1 MPNVSRRTFLGT
13 AAGAASLTAVPAGLF
28 GAARKK
34 IPIGVQLYSVRKN
47 LQADMAATLAGVKK
61 IGYDAVE
68 FADYYAFANDA
79 KGLRKLLDDNG
90 LKVCG
95 SHIYLNTIEGDAL
108 AKTVEFNQ
116 TIGNPNL
123 VVRTLSAQNT
133 ATADA
138 WAKTAEEFNQI
149 AAKLTPLK
157 MNLGYHNHATE
168 FVAIDGQIPWDIF
181 VGKTNKNVYG
191 QLDIGHCQR
200 AGADPVVWLKKFP
213 GRTVAIHVKD
223 YSPTNRAALIGEG
236 TVKWADVFE
245 ACETVAGTQWYIVE
259 EESNAYPDLTGIEK
273 SLANLKKLLA

>member
-13 AAGAASLTAVPAGLF
+13 AAGAASLTAVPAGLI

-47 LQADMAATLAGVKK
+47 AQADMAATLAGVKK
-61 IGYDAVE
+61 IGYEAVE
-68 FADYYAFANDA
+68 FAGYFTFANDA

-95 SHIYLNTIEGDAL
+95 THIALTTLQGDQL
-108 AKTVEFNQ
+108 AKTIEFNQ
-116 TIGNPNL
+116 IIGNQYL
-123 VVRTLSAQNT
+123 VVPSLPPANT

-168 FVAIDGQIPWDIF
+168 FVAIEGQIPWDIF
-181 VGKTNKNVYG
+181 IGKTNQNVFG

-200 AGADPVVWLKKFP
+200 AGADPVAYLKKYP
-213 GRTVAIHVKD
+213 GRALTVHVKEVD
-223 YSPTNRAALIGEG
+223 PTRPDALIGEG
-236 TVKWADVFE
+236 QVKWPDVFA
-245 ACETVAGTQWYIVE
+245 ACETVAGTRWYIVE

>member
-1 MPNVSRRTFLGT
+1 MTDVSRRTFLGT

-28 GAARKK
+28 GATRKR

-47 LQADMAATLAGVKK
+47 AEADMAATLAGVKK
-61 IGYDAVE
+61 IGYQAVE
-68 FADYYAFANDA
+68 FAGYFTFANDA

-95 SHIYLNTIEGDAL
+95 THIQLNTLQGDEL
-108 AKTVEFNQ
+108 AKTIAFNQ
-116 TIGNPNL
+116 VIGNQFL
-123 VVRTLSAQNT
+123 VVPSLPRTNT

-138 WAKTAEEFNQI
+138 WAKTAEEFNLI

-168 FVAIDGQIPWDIF
+168 FVTIEGQIPWDIF
-181 VGKTNKNVYG
+181 VGKTNKNVFG
-191 QLDIGHCQR
+191 QLDIGHCQH
-200 AGADPVVWLKKFP
+200 AGADPVAYLKKFP
-213 GRTVAIHVKD
+213 GRALTVHVKEFN
-223 YSPTNRAALIGEG
+223 PTKREALLGDGE
-236 TVKWADVFE
+236 VKWPEVFA

-259 EESNAYPDLTGIEK
+259 EESNAYPELTGIEK

>member
-47 LQADMAATLAGVKK
+47 AQADMAATLAGVKK
-61 IGYDAVE
+61 IGYEAVE
-68 FADYYAFANDA
+68 FAGYFTLASDA

-95 SHIYLNTIEGDAL
+95 THIQLNTLQGDEL
-108 AKTVEFNQ
+108 AKTIEYNQ
-116 TIGNPNL
+116 VIGNRHL
-123 VVRTLSAQNT
+123 VVPSLPRANT
-133 ATADA
+133 ATADG

-168 FVAIDGQIPWDIF
+168 FVALEGQIPWDIF

-191 QLDIGHCQR
+191 QLDVGHCQR
-200 AGADPVVWLKKFP
+200 AGADPVAYLKKFP
-213 GRTVAIHVKD
+213 GRALTVHIKEF
-223 YSPTNRAALIGEG
+223 SKTNRAALVGEG
-236 TVKWADVFE
+236 ELNWPEIFA
-245 ACETVAGTQWYIVE
+245 ACEGVAGTEWYIIE
-259 EESNAYPDLTGIEK
+259 EESNAYPELTGIEK
-273 SLANLKKLLA
+273 SLAALKKLLA